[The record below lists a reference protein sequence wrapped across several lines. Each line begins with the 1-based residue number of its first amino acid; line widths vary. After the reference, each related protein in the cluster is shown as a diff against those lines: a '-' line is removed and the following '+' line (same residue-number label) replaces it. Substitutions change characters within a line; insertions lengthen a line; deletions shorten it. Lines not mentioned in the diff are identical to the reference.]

1 MIKFK
6 IDIIKALT
14 DIGLNRN
21 QLRVHDIIGQSTS
34 QNIFD
39 RYRLQTLSPEE
50 IQKNDHLRDMD
61 INKVPFPG
69 LDTLATICLY
79 LDCTLDDII
88 EIEPSS
94 EDLVRRENVKRS
106 LKRKGKR

>member
-21 QLRVHDIIGQSTS
+21 QLRVNNLICQSTA
-34 QNIFD
+34 QNMFD
-39 RYRLQTLSPEE
+39 RYRLQTYSPEE
-50 IQKNDHLRDMD
+50 IQQDERLRNLD
-61 INKVPFPG
+61 INKIPLPG
-69 LDTLATICLY
+69 LDTLETICLY

-88 EIEPSS
+88 EMEPSG
-94 EDLVRRENVKRS
+94 EDLIRREQIKKS
-106 LKRKGKR
+106 LKHKGRK